1 MKKWN
6 TVCISMLLIN
16 LISLTF
22 NQSLFDNLDQSAVP
36 PTVPNQQQLN
46 PGTPEP
52 ILQPK
57 MTTTINEAPEDQVKK
72 YFLTIFILE
81 PFKSEFFNRE
91 NERKS

>member
-16 LISLTF
+16 IISFTL

-36 PTVPNQQQLN
+36 ATVPNQQQLN

-57 MTTTINEAPEDQVKK
+57 MTTTINEAPEDQVRKIYYK
-72 YFLTIFILE
+72 LLKLE
-81 PFKSEFFNRE
+81 SF
-91 NERKS
+91 